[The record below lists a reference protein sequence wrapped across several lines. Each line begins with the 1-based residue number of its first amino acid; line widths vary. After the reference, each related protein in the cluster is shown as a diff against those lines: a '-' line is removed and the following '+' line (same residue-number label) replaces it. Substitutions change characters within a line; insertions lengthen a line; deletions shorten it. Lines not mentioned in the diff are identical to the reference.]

1 MGVFAQLHRIE
12 AALFR
17 IERRQIILIHG
28 ELAMSK
34 ELDDLTAQ
42 VQANADLE
50 ASAVTLI
57 NGLADQIKAA
67 AEDPAKIAALADQI
81 KASAAPLA
89 AAVAANTAPPEPP
102 APAPAA

>member
-1 MGVFAQLHRIE
+1 MGVFPQLNRIE
-12 AALFR
+12 AALLR
-17 IERRQIILIHG
+17 IERRQIILIQG

-42 VQANADLE
+42 VKANADLE

-67 AEDPAKIAALADQI
+67 ADDPAKIAALADQI
-81 KASAAPLA
+81 KASSAPLA
-89 AAVAANTAPPEPP
+89 AAVAANTPA
-102 APAPAA
+102 APAPAAG